1 MMNRHFRLPL
11 IHPETAPVTRLMTRS
26 AIPCALL
33 ALALLSGCAAPPMQF
48 YTLGAPAIAQAGG
61 ALPATAPVLNVSHV
75 TLPDYLDNQD
85 ILTRRGDQL
94 DRSPN
99 GRWGS
104 RLSQG
109 VTDLLA
115 AHLGQDWPGYVV
127 TTQPLAETPSLRLA
141 VNISRLDL
149 DSSGQGALAA
159 DWALIPADEH
169 QPVLRN
175 RGSFTAQ
182 GTVATDGGKVALTRT
197 LVEQLAARIAGT
209 PPHS

>member
-1 MMNRHFRLPL
+1 MNRQFRLPQVF
-11 IHPETAPVTRLMTRS
+11 PEIRPVTRFMTRS
-26 AIPCALL
+26 AAPFALL
-33 ALALLSGCAAPPMQF
+33 ALAALSGCAAPPMQF
-48 YTLGAPAIAQAGG
+48 YTLGAPAIAQVNAT
-61 ALPATAPVLNVSHV
+61 LPATAPVLDVSHV

-85 ILTRRGDQL
+85 ILTRHGDQL

-115 AHLGQDWPGYVV
+115 AHLGRDWSSYIV
-127 TTQPLAETPSLRLA
+127 TTQPLAETPALRLA

-149 DSSGQGALAA
+149 DSNGQGSLEA
-159 DWALIPADEH
+159 DWAIIPSDEH
-169 QPVLRN
+169 QPVLRS

-182 GTVATDGGKVALTRT
+182 GSIATDASKVVLTRA
-197 LVEQLAARIAGT
+197 LVEQLAARIAST

>member
-1 MMNRHFRLPL
+1 MSRQFRRPL
-11 IHPETAPVTRLMTRS
+11 FLPETKPVTRLMTRS
-26 AIPCALL
+26 AALL
-33 ALALLSGCAAPPMQF
+33 AFVLMSGCAAPPMQF
-48 YTLGAPAIAQAGG
+48 YTLGAPAIAQNSGT
-61 ALPATAPVLNVSHV
+61 LPASAPVLNVSHV
-75 TLPDYLDNQD
+75 TLPDYLDSQD
-85 ILTRRGDQL
+85 ILIRQGDQL

-127 TTQPLAETPSLRLA
+127 TTQPLAETPAVRLA

-149 DSSGQGALAA
+149 DSSGQGALTA
-159 DWALIPADEH
+159 DWALIPSDEH
-169 QPVLRN
+169 QPVQRS

-182 GTVATDGGKVALTRT
+182 GTVTTDSGKVALTRT
-197 LVEQLAARIAGT
+197 LVEQLAARIAST
-209 PPHS
+209 SPRP

>member
-1 MMNRHFRLPL
+1 
-11 IHPETAPVTRLMTRS
+11 MTRS
-26 AIPCALL
+26 AAPFALL
-33 ALALLSGCAAPPMQF
+33 ALAALSGCAAPPMQF
-48 YTLGAPAIAQAGG
+48 YTLGAPAIAQVNAT
-61 ALPATAPVLNVSHV
+61 LPATAPVLDVSHV

-85 ILTRRGDQL
+85 ILTRHGDQL

-115 AHLGQDWPGYVV
+115 AHLGRDWSSYIV
-127 TTQPLAETPSLRLA
+127 TTQPLAETPALRLA

-149 DSSGQGALAA
+149 DSNGQGSLEA
-159 DWALIPADEH
+159 DWAIIPSDEH
-169 QPVLRN
+169 QPVLRS

-182 GTVATDGGKVALTRT
+182 GSIATDASKVVLTRA
-197 LVEQLAARIAGT
+197 LVEQLAARIAST